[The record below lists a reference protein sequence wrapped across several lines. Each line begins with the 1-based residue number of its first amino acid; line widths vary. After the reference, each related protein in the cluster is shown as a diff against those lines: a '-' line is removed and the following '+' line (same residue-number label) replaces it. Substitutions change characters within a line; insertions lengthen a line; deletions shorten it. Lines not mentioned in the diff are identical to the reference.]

1 MKSQRPLRGLDHL
14 ASAHADA
21 AVYKN
26 IEGKAM
32 LTQMHMFLATK
43 KKSAKVISISRTR
56 IGGKKKGKKAF
67 VFCVSDQS
75 TTRFAEN

>member
-1 MKSQRPLRGLDHL
+1 MKSQRLLRGLDHL

-32 LTQMHMFLATK
+32 LTQMHMFLAK

>member
-32 LTQMHMFLATK
+32 LTQMHMFLEK